1 LKIKCV
7 FTVKANKYKTLI
19 NENEPKIKNI
29 LKELIE
35 KFIKLE
41 IFRESWEELKVCK
54 TNLVLLKIIAFE
66 NAWKIIWKIIK
77 PKFIKIILK
86 HIKPNWLVVENAT
99 TFFKSNQNV
108 AKILENI
115 EVKIPKIPKIKIKL
129 KLYVKDKSIDKVT
142 PATTIVDECKSEDT
156 GVGPS
161 IAIGNHQLKIKRED
175 LPKIEKHKIKSI
187 VKFKILKLKFKI
199 KINIIKSLKRL

>member
-1 LKIKCV
+1 
-7 FTVKANKYKTLI
+7 
-19 NENEPKIKNI
+19 
-29 LKELIE
+29 
-35 KFIKLE
+35 
-41 IFRESWEELKVCK
+41 
-54 TNLVLLKIIAFE
+54 LKIIAFE
-66 NAWKIIWKIIK
+66 NAWKIMWKIIK

-86 HIKPNWLVVENAT
+86 HIKPSWLVVENAT

-115 EVKIPKIPKIKIKL
+115 EVKIPKIPKIKMKL
-129 KLYVKDKSIDKVT
+129 KLYIKDKSIDKVT

-161 IAIGNHQLKIKRED
+161 IAIGNHQLKTKRED

-187 VKFKILKLKFKI
+187 VKFKTLKLKFKI